1 MDSIKIRE
9 LEEKSIV
16 SAEDTIVVE
25 DNTGT
30 LQVPISTLQNML
42 QASLFCKNINELKQ
56 SVFNA
61 GDVVET
67 LGYHTAGD
75 GGMATYLIVDAPDES
90 DNSITIISLLT
101 SDRLKA
107 HLLYNNYVS
116 PLQAGAYGDGVH
128 DDSQVIEDMQYLDLP
143 IKFPNKT
150 FVASIH
156 IHNDDV
162 IDFNG
167 CTIKYEDTAITING
181 NDITVENVTIGST
194 GGYAISCSNKYNITI
209 RNCTFISYC
218 DSSAI
223 NIYNCNKVS
232 ISHCLFVEPSE
243 RTAQSII
250 YISNIDKYNSTTID
264 HCTFSNIKS
273 IAVITSGRT
282 LISDCDI
289 WCVDGRHE
297 YNIVSDEYCKIS
309 NCLLRGRGAVDAMAN
324 SCMVIENTQ
333 VEDITTHAF
342 YGSTN
347 SLLTIS
353 KLCSV
358 NGRGDRYSD
367 QYILY
372 SNSKSVHIDGYLMK
386 DRDILL
392 NLSYNSKIYNHIMN
406 NSYDEALPVEAEQ
419 YRDIR
424 VLDIAKNLKTQDYVS
439 PNIAVKIT
447 NYGNP
452 LGAITG
458 GIEGQIIAIYN
469 TAIRFDYDNIR
480 EDRICS
486 GSGNW
491 DASTMVGKDN
501 PIIVKYDSKNKRW
514 LRIK

>member
-16 SAEDTIVVE
+16 SSEDTIVVE

-67 LGYHTAGD
+67 LGYYTAGD

-90 DNSITIISLLT
+90 DNGITIISLLT

-107 HLLYNNYVS
+107 HLLYDNYVS

-143 IKFPNKT
+143 IKFPKKT

-156 IHNDDV
+156 IHDNDV
-162 IDFNG
+162 IDFDG
-167 CTIKYEDTAITING
+167 CTIKYEDTAIMING
-181 NDITVENVTIGST
+181 NNVTVENVTIGST
-194 GGYAISCSNKYNITI
+194 GGYAISCSSKYNITI

-243 RTAQSII
+243 YTAQSII
-250 YISNIDKYNSTTID
+250 YISTIDKYNSATID

-297 YNIVSDEYCKIS
+297 YNIVSDGYCKIS
-309 NCLLRGRGAVDAMAN
+309 NCLLRGRGATDAMAN

-342 YGSTN
+342 YGSN
-347 SLLTIS
+347 GSIITIS

-358 NGRGDRYSD
+358 NGRGDKYYDQEVLHSD
-367 QYILY
+367 
-372 SNSKSVHIDGYLMK
+372 STVHIDGYLMK
-386 DRDILL
+386 DTDILP
-392 NLSYNSKIYNHIMN
+392 NPSYTSKIYSHIMN
-406 NSYDEALPVEAEQ
+406 NSYDEALPVETEQ
-419 YRDIR
+419 YRDISIF
-424 VLDIAKNLKTQDYVS
+424 DISKYLKTLDHVS
-439 PNIAVKIT
+439 PNVAVKIT
-447 NYGNP
+447 NPSYT

-458 GIEGQIIAIYN
+458 GIEGQVIAIYQS
-469 TAIRFDYDNIR
+469 AIAFNYYNIS
-480 EDRICS
+480 ENRICS

-501 PIIVKYDSKNKRW
+501 PIIVKYDSRNKQW

>member
-90 DNSITIISLLT
+90 DNGITIISLLT

-107 HLLYNNYVS
+107 HLLYDNYIS

-143 IKFPNKT
+143 IKFPKKT
-150 FVASIH
+150 FVASIR
-156 IHNDDV
+156 IHDNDV
-162 IDFNG
+162 INFNG
-167 CTIKYEDTAITING
+167 CTIKYEDIAIIIDDSN
-181 NDITVENVTIGST
+181 ITVENVTIGST
-194 GGYAISCSNKYNITI
+194 GGYAISCANKYNITI

-243 RTAQSII
+243 YTALGII
-250 YISNIDKYNSTTID
+250 YISTIDKFNSTTID

-297 YNIVSDEYCKIS
+297 YNIVSDGYCKIS
-309 NCLLRGRGAVDAMAN
+309 NCLLRGRGATDAMTN

-333 VEDITTHAF
+333 VQDITTHAF
-342 YGSTN
+342 YGSIGSTI
-347 SLLTIS
+347 TIS

-358 NGRGDRYSD
+358 NGRGDKYSD
-367 QYILY
+367 QEVLH
-372 SNSKSVHIDGYLMK
+372 SDSTVHIDGYLMK
-386 DRDILL
+386 DTDIRP
-392 NLSYNSKIYNHIMN
+392 NPSYTSKIYSHIMN
-406 NSYDEALPVEAEQ
+406 NSYDEALPVETEQ
-419 YRDIR
+419 YRDISIF
-424 VLDIAKNLKTQDYVS
+424 DISKYLKTLDHVS
-439 PNIAVKIT
+439 PDVAVKIT
-447 NYGNP
+447 NPSYT

-458 GIEGQIIAIYN
+458 GIEGQVIAIYQS
-469 TAIRFDYDNIR
+469 AIAFNYDNIR

-501 PIIVKYDSKNKRW
+501 PIIVKYDNKNKRW